1 MAWLLWLNSYY
12 LVFREMRKILIIALV
27 AMASVRMCAE
37 DTIVSPLR
45 PNLVDSMPGVEL
57 IQDSTVGVLLQ
68 AAMRGSM
75 ELVEIDG
82 YRVQIYSSNQQQTA
96 KAEALDLEDKLRD
109 KLNQTIYVQYLPPF
123 WKVRLGDFRTYTEAK
138 EYKKE
143 FVQMYPEMQGDTY
156 IVRDKIQVLQ

>member
-138 EYKKE
+138 EYKNE